1 MQKIESRLTVY
12 FDGPFWV
19 GIYERILDGGLEV
32 SKITF
37 GAEPKDYEVLA
48 FLMEHHGELR
58 FSPPVDVSVK
68 EVKNLNPKRMQRSLR
83 RHRNEGLGT
92 KSQQA
97 LAARREEQITVR
109 KERRKDLR
117 EERKQHEKNK
127 PRNSFFDGCIYLE
140 KDQKKE

>member
-1 MQKIESRLTVY
+1 MQKIENRLTVY
-12 FDGPFWV
+12 FDEPFWV
-19 GIYERILDGGLEV
+19 GIYERVLDGELEV

-48 FLMEHHGELR
+48 FLMERHGELR

-83 RHRNEGLGT
+83 RHRDAGMGT

-97 LAARREEQITVR
+97 LAAQREEQKAGR
-109 KERRKDLR
+109 KERRRDLR
-117 EERKQHEKNK
+117 EERKRQQFFIKQEK
-127 PRNSFFDGCIYLE
+127 
-140 KDQKKE
+140 KKQRHRGR

>member
-1 MQKIESRLTVY
+1 MQKIENRLTVY
-12 FDGPFWV
+12 FDEPFWV
-19 GIYERILDGGLEV
+19 GIYERVLDGELEV

-48 FLMEHHGELR
+48 FLMERHGELR

-83 RHRNEGLGT
+83 RHRDAGMGT

-97 LAARREEQITVR
+97 LAAQREEQKAGR
-109 KERRKDLR
+109 KERRRDLR
-117 EERKQHEKNK
+117 EERKRQQFLIKQEK
-127 PRNSFFDGCIYLE
+127 
-140 KDQKKE
+140 QKQRHRGR

>member
-12 FDGPFWV
+12 FDGPFWA
-19 GIYERILDGGLEV
+19 GIYERVLDGELEV

-37 GAEPKDYEVLA
+37 GAEPKDYEVLS
-48 FLMEHHGELR
+48 FLMEHHGKLR

-83 RHRNEGLGT
+83 RQRDTGIGT

-97 LAARREEQITVR
+97 LAAQREERADER
-109 KERRKDLR
+109 KDRRRDLR
-117 EERKQHEKNK
+117 EERKQRQFLKKQEK
-127 PRNSFFDGCIYLE
+127 
-140 KDQKKE
+140 KKRKHRGR